1 MEKKSIKLFK
11 IASEV
16 RNKPGRYPAFK
27 NYESVNVSSKVPKGK
42 EEEAKALIKSTLH
55 QKYNLEP
62 KELFLDK
69 TEKEWQMYIDGMVE
83 AFSHEQLEIAN
94 DIEFEFKASIEKG
107 KLYVYH
113 SFVSGFKWFQAQMEH
128 EQSGDEPIYENDC
141 LTFLKGEKLDKITSF
156 ISDKVENLSV
166 MENPNR

>member
-16 RNKPGRYPAFK
+16 RNKAGRYPAFK

-42 EEEAKALIKSTLH
+42 EEEAKALIKATLH

-83 AFSHEQLEIAN
+83 AFSHEQFEIAN

-128 EQSGDEPIYENDC
+128 EQSGDEAIHTYDC
-141 LTFLKGEKLDKITSF
+141 LTFLKGEKLYKITSF

>member
-16 RNKPGRYPAFK
+16 RNKSGRYPAFK

-42 EEEAKALIKSTLH
+42 EEEAKALIKATLH

-69 TEKEWQMYIDGMVE
+69 TEKEWQMYVDGLVE
-83 AFSHEQLEIAN
+83 AFSHEQFEIAN

-128 EQSGDEPIYENDC
+128 EQSGDEAIHTYDC
-141 LTFLKGEKLDKITSF
+141 LTFLKGEKLYKITSF

>member
-16 RNKPGRYPAFK
+16 RNKAGRYPAFK

-42 EEEAKALIKSTLH
+42 EEEAKALIKATLH

-69 TEKEWQMYIDGMVE
+69 TEKEWQMYVDGLVE
-83 AFSHEQLEIAN
+83 AFSHEQFEIAN

-128 EQSGDEPIYENDC
+128 EQSGDEAIHTYDC
-141 LTFLKGEKLDKITSF
+141 LTFLKGEKLYKITSF

>member
-16 RNKPGRYPAFK
+16 RNKAGRYPAFK

-42 EEEAKALIKSTLH
+42 EDEAKALIKSTLH

-83 AFSHEQLEIAN
+83 AFSHEQFEIVN

-113 SFVSGFKWFQAQMEH
+113 SFLSEYKWVESRDEH
-128 EQSGDEPIYENDC
+128 EKSGDEPIYENDC
-141 LTFLKGEKLDKITSF
+141 LTFLKGEKLDKITRF
-156 ISDKVENLSV
+156 IYDKVENLSV

>member
-16 RNKPGRYPAFK
+16 RNKAGRHPAFK

-83 AFSHEQLEIAN
+83 AFSHEQFEIAN

-107 KLYVYH
+107 KLYVCH

-128 EQSGDEPIYENDC
+128 EQSGDEAIHTYDC
-141 LTFLKGEKLDKITSF
+141 LTFLKGEKLYKITSF

>member
-42 EEEAKALIKSTLH
+42 EEEAKALIKATLH

-69 TEKEWQMYIDGMVE
+69 TEKEWQMYVDGLVE
-83 AFSHEQLEIAN
+83 AFSHEQFEIAN
-94 DIEFEFKASIEKG
+94 DIEFEFKASIENG

-128 EQSGDEPIYENDC
+128 EQSGDEAIHTYDC
-141 LTFLKGEKLDKITSF
+141 LTFLKGEKLYKITSF

>member
-16 RNKPGRYPAFK
+16 RNKAGRYPAFK

-42 EEEAKALIKSTLH
+42 EDEAKALIKSTLH

-83 AFSHEQLEIAN
+83 AFSHEQFEIVN

-113 SFVSGFKWFQAQMEH
+113 SFLSGFKWVESRDEH
-128 EQSGDEPIYENDC
+128 EKSGDEPIYENDC
-141 LTFLKGEKLDKITSF
+141 LTFLKGEKLDKITRF
-156 ISDKVENLSV
+156 IYDKVENLSV

>member
-16 RNKPGRYPAFK
+16 RNKAGRYPAFK

-42 EEEAKALIKSTLH
+42 EEEAKALIKATLH

-69 TEKEWQMYIDGMVE
+69 TEKEWQMYVDGLVE
-83 AFSHEQLEIAN
+83 AFSHEQFEIAN
-94 DIEFEFKASIEKG
+94 DIEFEFKAKYRKG
-107 KLYVYH
+107 QIIRL
-113 SFVSGFKWFQAQMEH
+113 SFICKWF
-128 EQSGDEPIYENDC
+128 
-141 LTFLKGEKLDKITSF
+141 
-156 ISDKVENLSV
+156 
-166 MENPNR
+166 

>member
-16 RNKPGRYPAFK
+16 RNKAGRYPAFK

-83 AFSHEQLEIAN
+83 AFSHEQFEIAN

-128 EQSGDEPIYENDC
+128 EQSGDEAIHTYDC
-141 LTFLKGEKLDKITSF
+141 LTFLKGEKLYKITSF

>member
-11 IASEV
+11 MASEV
-16 RNKPGRYPAFK
+16 RNKAGRYPAFK

-42 EEEAKALIKSTLH
+42 EEEAKALIKATLH

-69 TEKEWQMYIDGMVE
+69 TEKEWQMYVDGLVE
-83 AFSHEQLEIAN
+83 AFSHEQFPIQN
-94 DIEFEFKASIEKG
+94 DIEFEFKVEIEKG

-128 EQSGDEPIYENDC
+128 EQSGDEAIHTYDC
-141 LTFLKGEKLDKITSF
+141 LTFLKGEKLYKITSF

>member
-16 RNKPGRYPAFK
+16 RNKAGRYPAFK

-42 EEEAKALIKSTLH
+42 EDEAKALIKSTLH

-69 TEKEWQMYIDGMVE
+69 TEKEWQMYVDGLVE
-83 AFSHEQLEIAN
+83 AFSHEQFEIAN

-113 SFVSGFKWFQAQMEH
+113 SFLSEYKWVESRDEH
-128 EQSGDEPIYENDC
+128 EKSGDEPIYENDC
-141 LTFLKGEKLDKITSF
+141 LTFLKGEKLDKITRF
-156 ISDKVENLSV
+156 IYDKVENLSV

>member
-16 RNKPGRYPAFK
+16 RNKAGRYPAFK

-42 EEEAKALIKSTLH
+42 EEEAKALIKATLH

-69 TEKEWQMYIDGMVE
+69 TEKEWQMYVDGLVE
-83 AFSHEQLEIAN
+83 AFSHEQFEIAN

-128 EQSGDEPIYENDC
+128 EQSGDEAIHTYDC
-141 LTFLKGEKLDKITSF
+141 LTFLKGEKLYKNNEF
-156 ISDKVENLSV
+156 YF
-166 MENPNR
+166 R

>member
-16 RNKPGRYPAFK
+16 RNKAGRYPAFK

-42 EEEAKALIKSTLH
+42 EEEAKALIKATLH

-69 TEKEWQMYIDGMVE
+69 TEKEWQMYVDGLVE
-83 AFSHEQLEIAN
+83 AFSHEQFPIQN
-94 DIEFEFKASIEKG
+94 DIEFEFKVEIKKG

-128 EQSGDEPIYENDC
+128 EQSGDEAIHTYDC

-156 ISDKVENLSV
+156 IYDKVENLSV

>member
-16 RNKPGRYPAFK
+16 MNKAGRPPAFK

-42 EEEAKALIKSTLH
+42 EEEAKALIKATFH

-69 TEKEWQMYIDGMVE
+69 TEKEWQMYVDGLVE
-83 AFSHEQLEIAN
+83 AFSHEQFEIAN

-113 SFVSGFKWFQAQMEH
+113 SFLSEYKWVESRDEH
-128 EQSGDEPIYENDC
+128 EKSGDEPIYEYDC

-156 ISDKVENLSV
+156 IYDKVENLSV

>member
-1 MEKKSIKLFK
+1 
-11 IASEV
+11 
-16 RNKPGRYPAFK
+16 
-27 NYESVNVSSKVPKGK
+27 
-42 EEEAKALIKSTLH
+42 
-55 QKYNLEP
+55 
-62 KELFLDK
+62 
-69 TEKEWQMYIDGMVE
+69 MYVDGLVE
-83 AFSHEQLEIAN
+83 AFSHEQFEIAN

-128 EQSGDEPIYENDC
+128 EQSGDEAIHTYDC
-141 LTFLKGEKLDKITSF
+141 LTFLKGEKLYKITSF

>member
-16 RNKPGRYPAFK
+16 RNKAGRYPAFK

-69 TEKEWQMYIDGMVE
+69 TEKEWQMYVDGLVE
-83 AFSHEQLEIAN
+83 AFSHEQFEIAN

-113 SFVSGFKWFQAQMEH
+113 SFLSEYKWVESRDEH
-128 EQSGDEPIYENDC
+128 EKSGDEPIYENDC

-156 ISDKVENLSV
+156 IYDKMEDLSI

>member
-16 RNKPGRYPAFK
+16 RGKAGRYPAFK

-42 EEEAKALIKSTLH
+42 EEEAKALIKATLH

-69 TEKEWQMYIDGMVE
+69 TEKEWQMYVDGLVE
-83 AFSHEQLEIAN
+83 AFSHEQFEIAN

-128 EQSGDEPIYENDC
+128 EQSGDEAIHTYDC
-141 LTFLKGEKLDKITSF
+141 LTFLKGEKLYKITSF